1 MNHSLLKTVNKCQT
15 LRSLKSIHAHLLVTS
30 SVVSSNLIL
39 NKLLRLYSRFGA
51 ISYAR
56 KLFDEITEPNSFLWT
71 ALIHGHVEN
80 RRYEEAFSLFT
91 QMHGE
96 SIEPLNFTIASVLK
110 ALAREGRVQDGET
123 IYGLVLKFGYGTDL
137 TVQNAVLDLFMRCGK
152 VDVARQIFDQMDEKD
167 VVSWNSMISGYGSN
181 GRVDVARQL
190 FDWMPERNTVSWT
203 TMICGYVKSGDMV
216 EARVLFEKLPTK
228 DLVSWNVMISGYT
241 NASDVD
247 KALCLFEVM
256 PIRDVGTWNLMIS
269 GLCKAGDI
277 KRAEDFFNMM
287 PNKNVAS
294 WTIMMD
300 GYIKSGNV
308 NSARSL
314 FDQMPEK
321 NLVSWST
328 IIGGYAR
335 NGEPHSALE
344 MYKHFK
350 ELGVRPDETFILGI
364 ISACSQLGIL
374 GTAESIVGDYVGQ
387 STLSNLQVVTSLIDM
402 YAKCGSIER
411 ATQLFKMIHKKDLLC
426 YSTMISAFANHGL
439 GQDAISLF
447 EEMKKEG
454 IKPDCVS
461 FLCILSACNHAGLVT
476 EGRRYFKQMTV
487 EYRIHPSE
495 KHYACIVDLLGR
507 GGCLKEA
514 YNLICKMPFAAPS
527 AVWGAL
533 LAACRVH
540 RNVHLAEVSA
550 SELFKIEPDN
560 SGNYILLSNIYAA
573 AGKWDGVAKV
583 RALIREH
590 RVRKNRGSSWIE
602 LGSEVHEFVMGDMS
616 HFDSEWIYLILDLLK
631 EDMKFLG
638 YLMDFE
644 EKEELSTSTWHSDM
658 FSYNI
663 LEDG

>member
-123 IYGLVLKFGYGTDL
+123 IYGLVLKFGL
-137 TVQNAVLDLFMRCGK
+137 
-152 VDVARQIFDQMDEKD
+152 IFDQMDEKD

-203 TMICGYVKSGDMV
+203 SMICGYVKSGDMV

-294 WTIMMD
+294 LTIMMD
-300 GYIKSGNV
+300 G
-308 NSARSL
+308 
-314 FDQMPEK
+314 
-321 NLVSWST
+321 
-328 IIGGYAR
+328 
-335 NGEPHSALE
+335 
-344 MYKHFK
+344 
-350 ELGVRPDETFILGI
+350 
-364 ISACSQLGIL
+364 
-374 GTAESIVGDYVGQ
+374 
-387 STLSNLQVVTSLIDM
+387 
-402 YAKCGSIER
+402 
-411 ATQLFKMIHKKDLLC
+411 
-426 YSTMISAFANHGL
+426 
-439 GQDAISLF
+439 
-447 EEMKKEG
+447 
-454 IKPDCVS
+454 
-461 FLCILSACNHAGLVT
+461 
-476 EGRRYFKQMTV
+476 
-487 EYRIHPSE
+487 
-495 KHYACIVDLLGR
+495 
-507 GGCLKEA
+507 
-514 YNLICKMPFAAPS
+514 
-527 AVWGAL
+527 
-533 LAACRVH
+533 
-540 RNVHLAEVSA
+540 
-550 SELFKIEPDN
+550 
-560 SGNYILLSNIYAA
+560 
-573 AGKWDGVAKV
+573 
-583 RALIREH
+583 
-590 RVRKNRGSSWIE
+590 
-602 LGSEVHEFVMGDMS
+602 
-616 HFDSEWIYLILDLLK
+616 
-631 EDMKFLG
+631 
-638 YLMDFE
+638 
-644 EKEELSTSTWHSDM
+644 
-658 FSYNI
+658 
-663 LEDG
+663 

>member
-1 MNHSLLKTVNKCQT
+1 
-15 LRSLKSIHAHLLVTS
+15 
-30 SVVSSNLIL
+30 
-39 NKLLRLYSRFGA
+39 
-51 ISYAR
+51 
-56 KLFDEITEPNSFLWT
+56 
-71 ALIHGHVEN
+71 
-80 RRYEEAFSLFT
+80 
-91 QMHGE
+91 
-96 SIEPLNFTIASVLK
+96 
-110 ALAREGRVQDGET
+110 
-123 IYGLVLKFGYGTDL
+123 
-137 TVQNAVLDLFMRCGK
+137 
-152 VDVARQIFDQMDEKD
+152 
-167 VVSWNSMISGYGSN
+167 
-181 GRVDVARQL
+181 
-190 FDWMPERNTVSWT
+190 
-203 TMICGYVKSGDMV
+203 
-216 EARVLFEKLPTK
+216 
-228 DLVSWNVMISGYT
+228 
-241 NASDVD
+241 
-247 KALCLFEVM
+247 
-256 PIRDVGTWNLMIS
+256 
-269 GLCKAGDI
+269 
-277 KRAEDFFNMM
+277 
-287 PNKNVAS
+287 
-294 WTIMMD
+294 
-300 GYIKSGNV
+300 
-308 NSARSL
+308 
-314 FDQMPEK
+314 
-321 NLVSWST
+321 
-328 IIGGYAR
+328 
-335 NGEPHSALE
+335 

-411 ATQLFKMIHKKDLLC
+411 ATQLFKMIRKKDLLC

-454 IKPDCVS
+454 IKPDV
-461 FLCILSACNHAGLVT
+461 
-476 EGRRYFKQMTV
+476 
-487 EYRIHPSE
+487 IHPSE

-644 EKEELSTSTWHSDM
+644 RIVNLYM
-658 FSYNI
+658 AF
-663 LEDG
+663 